1 MNRLLFIAIIILLN
15 ACSLNIDSEYWNEKS
30 GPKWVKLDDAM
41 NERFS
46 ILTDELFARANIN
59 KNERILDIGCGG
71 GETSFRASKLVGP
84 DGYVM
89 GADISETLLSFARK
103 KFSNIS
109 NLDFNTCDAQNYKFE
124 KANFDRVIS
133 RFGVMFFENP
143 IEAFKN
149 IRLSLKDDGTITCV
163 SWSDIMKNEFF
174 TEGASV
180 ITKYT
185 QKNLPAVTQ
194 EPGPFAFSDKNYIEQ
209 ILKLSGFQGIEIDTI
224 DSCIS
229 TKDTIEKDVELL
241 INIGPRAKMLS
252 AAKLSEREL
261 ASITQDMKFLCRER
275 QFQGEITYKAC
286 LNYITAT
293 K

>member
-1 MNRLLFIAIIILLN
+1 MKQDII
-15 ACSLNIDSEYWNEKS
+15 NIDQSEYWNEKS

-59 KNERILDIGCGG
+59 NNERILDIGCGG

-89 GADISETLLSFARK
+89 GVDISETLLSFARK
-103 KFSNIS
+103 KFSNIR
-109 NLDFNTCDAQNYKFE
+109 NLEFNTCDAQNYKFE

-180 ITKYT
+180 INKYT

-194 EPGPFAFSDKNYIEQ
+194 EPGPFAFSDTNYIEQ

-252 AAKLSEREL
+252 AANLSEREL
-261 ASITQDMKFLCRER
+261 ASIIHDMRFLCRKR